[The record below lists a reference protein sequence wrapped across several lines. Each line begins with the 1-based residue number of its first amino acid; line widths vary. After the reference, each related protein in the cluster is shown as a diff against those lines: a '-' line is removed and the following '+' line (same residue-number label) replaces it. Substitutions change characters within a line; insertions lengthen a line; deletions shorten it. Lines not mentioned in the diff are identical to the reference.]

1 MFTKPYSEDTAKI
14 IDQEV
19 SKLIESQY
27 KRAIDILNKNK
38 DKLKELANKLLTSE
52 VIFKEDL
59 KEIFGKRP
67 WDKEENKEQ
76 DEKIV
81 STSKEESLKIDEN
94 KEENKEL
101 NSENES
107 ESDQAKT
114 NSLNGFLFSLQI
126 MKLQFTC
133 LNQL

>member
-19 SKLIESQY
+19 SKLIETQY

-67 WDKEENKEQ
+67 WDKEENNEK
-76 DEKIV
+76 DETIA
-81 STSKEESLKIDEN
+81 SSSKDESLKIDEN
-94 KEENKEL
+94 KEENKEFI
-101 NSENES
+101 SENES
-107 ESDQAKT
+107 ESDKAKT
-114 NSLNGFLFSLQI
+114 DS
-126 MKLQFTC
+126 
-133 LNQL
+133 